1 MYEIRRDKNMESR
14 ELSTLNK
21 AEKLIALLKEDKEL
35 REKLKSDNP
44 EVRRE
49 VLDKVELNPDELEE
63 IKAALEAISV
73 RAVTPGFWG

>member
-1 MYEIRRDKNMESR
+1 MESR

>member
-1 MYEIRRDKNMESR
+1 MESR

-73 RAVTPGFWG
+73 RAVVPGFWGP